1 MRYRRL
7 LKHRNQYSMLDLSE
21 KTLLVSIRRIEN
33 DGQEAVNTF
42 FGDVTSFDENSVRI
56 ISRSGEQVKL
66 PYDEDTYEPAEP
78 GFYEL
83 KDGSTC
89 ENPAYIVRWTVY
101 ASEAASIKYR
111 SMNELE

>member
-1 MRYRRL
+1 
-7 LKHRNQYSMLDLSE
+7 MLDLSG
-21 KTLLVSIRRIEN
+21 KILLVSIRRIEN

-42 FGDVTSFDENSVRI
+42 FREVTSFNENTVRI
-56 ISRSGEQVKL
+56 NNRTGEELKL
-66 PYDEDTYEPAEP
+66 PYDEEAYEPAEP

-111 SMNELE
+111 SMNEPQ

>member
-1 MRYRRL
+1 
-7 LKHRNQYSMLDLSE
+7 MLDLSE

-42 FGDVTSFDENSVRI
+42 FGDVTSFNENTVRI
-56 ISRSGEQVKL
+56 ISRNGDEMKL
-66 PYDEDTYEPAEP
+66 PYDEEAYEPAEP

-101 ASEAASIKYR
+101 ASEDASIKYR
-111 SMNELE
+111 SMNELQ